1 MQLYDI
7 KEDKGYPEPEIVP
20 DELGDYYLA
29 EEVDKQIA
37 ALEAQMEKYKAF
49 WEQSRLADRQAFEMY
64 VWKGGKNAL
73 QILQY

>member
-37 ALEAQMEKYKAF
+37 ALNAELKKYKAF
-49 WEQSRLADRQAFEMY
+49 WEQSRLADRQTFEIY
-64 VWKGGKNAL
+64 LKGGINAEK
-73 QILQY
+73 I